1 MLNRWKKKVTIFLL
15 VIFCLNNST
24 IVFANANTNFDF
36 LQTAGY
42 EQSFIYEE
50 NGHNF
55 ECFFKE
61 TSNGF
66 DGIVYKLENG
76 EKIFYDQFCITSD
89 NNGNVWIDGVLFVE
103 VEQENI
109 EGEIMP
115 LELYPYQY
123 HHGRVN
129 HSSGMTIASVA
140 LGIYTAIAKVNPA
153 ISVAVTVFT
162 PIATVIVEDKLSST
176 YYQVRSQL
184 ETFPTNVPPEYS
196 GAVTKIDYQYT
207 LYRSTDLTSQ
217 NQIGSTVYDVYY
229 GMPY

>member
-1 MLNRWKKKVTIFLL
+1 MMKKWKKKVTIFLL

-24 IVFANANTNFDF
+24 VVFASANNNFDF

-50 NGHNF
+50 NGQNF

-66 DGIVYKLENG
+66 DGVVYKLENG
-76 EKIFYDQFCITSD
+76 EKIFYDQFCITRD
-89 NNGNVWIDGVLFVE
+89 NNGNVWIDDVLFAE
-103 VEQENI
+103 PEQENI
-109 EGEIMP
+109 EDEIMP

-123 HHGRVN
+123 HHGKID
-129 HSSGMTIASVA
+129 HSTGMTVASVA
-140 LGIYTAIAKVNPA
+140 LGIYTAIAGVNPA
-153 ISVAVTVFT
+153 LSVAVTVFT
-162 PIATVIVEDKLSST
+162 PIAAAIVEDKLPST

-184 ETFPTNVPPEYS
+184 ETFPTNVPPEYF
-196 GAVTKIDYQYT
+196 GAVTKIDYQYS
-207 LYRSTDLTSQ
+207 LYKTTTLTSQ

-229 GMPY
+229 GMGY